1 MTRAFSLCNKCIG
14 ICDNTNAKEKISFL
28 SAFYNTPVHLYIYQL
43 KGVVIMEDD
52 YNEYGQYEND
62 YQNFEDQCAW
72 EDMISDMEDYA

>member
-1 MTRAFSLCNKCIG
+1 M
-14 ICDNTNAKEKISFL
+14 
-28 SAFYNTPVHLYIYQL
+28 